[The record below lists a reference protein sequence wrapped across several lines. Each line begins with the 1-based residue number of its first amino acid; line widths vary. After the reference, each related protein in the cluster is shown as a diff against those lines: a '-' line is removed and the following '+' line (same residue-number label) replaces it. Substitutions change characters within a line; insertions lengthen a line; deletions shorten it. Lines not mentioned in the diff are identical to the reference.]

1 MRAGW
6 AVLWT
11 CGARFSGGA
20 SVIVE
25 SNWLN
30 QILRGG
36 RMKHVAQ
43 LIVLALLVAS
53 LGLQVGCAKPV
64 DTDWDT
70 GKFWKDRDVTTPGKP

>member
-1 MRAGW
+1 MGRFVDMRR
-6 AVLWT
+6 T
-11 CGARFSGGA
+11 ISGGA
-20 SVIVE
+20 SVTVE
-25 SNWLN
+25 SNSLN

-43 LIVLALLVAS
+43 LIVLALLVAC

-64 DTDWDT
+64 DSDWDT